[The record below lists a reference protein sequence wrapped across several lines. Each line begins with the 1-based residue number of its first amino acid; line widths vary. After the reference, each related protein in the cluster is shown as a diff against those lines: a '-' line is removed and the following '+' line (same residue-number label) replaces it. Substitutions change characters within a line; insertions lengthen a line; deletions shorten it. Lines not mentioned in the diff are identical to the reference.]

1 MTKNERSTMMS
12 HTVEVPCPC
21 GEKIYLPLSAVI
33 QCKPAVC
40 AGCGGRLTIDQS
52 TNAGALAS
60 VERLLD
66 KLENLGEAV
75 VRNS

>member
-1 MTKNERSTMMS
+1 MTSNNRSAMMS
-12 HTVEVPCPC
+12 HTVEVPCSC

-40 AGCGGRLTIDQS
+40 AGCGGRLTIDPS
-52 TNAGALAS
+52 ANAGALAS
-60 VERLLD
+60 IERLLD
-66 KLENLGEAV
+66 KLENVGGAN